1 MKMVLSKMAMA
12 TAKTTTETAM
22 VKVMATV
29 RSTFLKRSMAI
40 TKLLPLPILMAI
52 PSQMTMMALL
62 ISMSFQGKKIKVRI
76 YLSRFLYSFSYTVL
90 LLNVVHPQ

>member
-22 VKVMATV
+22 VRARAIETETAMVMA
-29 RSTFLKRSMAI
+29 TFLKRSMAI
-40 TKLLPLPILMAI
+40 TTLLPLPILMAI

-62 ISMSFQGKKIKVRI
+62 ISMSFQGKK
-76 YLSRFLYSFSYTVL
+76 
-90 LLNVVHPQ
+90 